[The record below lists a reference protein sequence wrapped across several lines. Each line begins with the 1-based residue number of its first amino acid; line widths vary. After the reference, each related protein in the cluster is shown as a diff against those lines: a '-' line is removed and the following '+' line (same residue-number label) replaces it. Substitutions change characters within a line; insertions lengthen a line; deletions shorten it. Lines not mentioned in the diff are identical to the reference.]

1 MVFIEFRA
9 AGWRVEDTASGML
22 TLPPPQNCFMFFDFS
37 SLCDCTTT
45 QLEAFCW
52 FQLSQRE
59 KRRISLSSRCSFDA
73 KGHGFF
79 VQRHLS
85 IYQ

>member
-9 AGWRVEDTASGML
+9 AGRRVEDTASGM
-22 TLPPPQNCFMFFDFS
+22 QNFFMFVDFS

-52 FQLSQRE
+52 FQSSQRE